1 MPEWG
6 IGMSLYS
13 KIIDLQKLRAAWQKV
28 KKNKPA
34 AGADHMTW
42 EQFDSQADTLLKE
55 LNASLVNHD
64 YQANPVRMVTIFKEE
79 KARDIALY
87 CMKDKVV
94 QQAAASELDRM
105 YEETFSKSTYA
116 YVSRRSALNAVEDI
130 SKAIQTG
137 EYSYILKLDI
147 THFFDEIDWVTLSSI
162 LQSRIS
168 EDDVV
173 DLLRMNC
180 CGEYLKEDTGDL
192 LPKTRGIYQGSGLS
206 PVLSNIYMKEFD
218 QWLESRTSFYVR
230 YADDMLIL
238 GRTKA
243 ELTELLTEISLRLQ
257 QLHLRLNEEKTCC
270 VSVDQGIEFLGY
282 HFDRNGRSTPAKA
295 QMNLASRLE
304 TMWLINKE
312 MPLTDKLQKV
322 IEITGGWEQYYRDP
336 HEVTSILEYAS
347 LVYACGDNADKERQ
361 LADLRLRLVNEYQD
375 ILQYL
380 TAFWKRSCNKFLELF
395 EYEQYYQVPDGLTND
410 GIYRKD
416 AADNAQVTE
425 NGIAGEAGEATEDK
439 AAGVDNSAFGSN
451 AEQLMREYGSRV
463 NDLLALYSQYRIATS
478 GDQAIELMQMYTDL
492 KHYNAASFWMKE
504 KERLERTDNASGGG
518 QAPSVMSANDE
529 NVGLVYNDQT
539 PEKVLSVFTGR
550 EDIYARE
557 TTGGIR
563 GRQLVQQL
571 QPLTKGLLREHLRG
585 GLTIATY
592 IQRPNA
598 TVHFIVFDVDISRK
612 VLLQMHENN
621 EDTVT
626 TKESYLQKA
635 YQKARDICHLLE
647 QMGLKGYIEFSGN
660 RGYHVWLF
668 LTEWITV
675 KYARMF
681 CDIVDAMLQRDED
694 ITIEY
699 FPNGARVKPGKFGQT
714 IKIPCGIHSGS
725 GMRSFFVDES
735 GLPVTEINGF
745 IDGLARFNGSSIRK
759 VLARSCNEKES
770 VEKREVDQDISV
782 FAGSDDTILEVLR
795 QCNLMRYLCLRAVK
809 TGYLTHFERL
819 TILYVFGHMGGN
831 GKKFIHTVMSYTLNY
846 SYNVTDKFI
855 RKCPERPI
863 SCLKLQDQYKKVTA
877 EIGCNCVFKLKKN
890 CYPSP
895 VLHAIMLSPDVNTDI
910 TVPISR
916 TITAE
921 KKQAVMDDMNIH
933 TKAQNL
939 AKQILEFKKQR
950 RALDR
955 GINDVEQQL
964 SELFD
969 DANVN
974 ELETD
979 MGILTRRKIGDKC
992 DWVIEI

>member
-1 MPEWG
+1 
-6 IGMSLYS
+6 
-13 KIIDLQKLRAAWQKV
+13 
-28 KKNKPA
+28 
-34 AGADHMTW
+34 
-42 EQFDSQADTLLKE
+42 
-55 LNASLVNHD
+55 
-64 YQANPVRMVTIFKEE
+64 
-79 KARDIALY
+79 
-87 CMKDKVV
+87 
-94 QQAAASELDRM
+94 
-105 YEETFSKSTYA
+105 
-116 YVSRRSALNAVEDI
+116 
-130 SKAIQTG
+130 
-137 EYSYILKLDI
+137 
-147 THFFDEIDWVTLSSI
+147 
-162 LQSRIS
+162 
-168 EDDVV
+168 
-173 DLLRMNC
+173 
-180 CGEYLKEDTGDL
+180 
-192 LPKTRGIYQGSGLS
+192 
-206 PVLSNIYMKEFD
+206 
-218 QWLESRTSFYVR
+218 
-230 YADDMLIL
+230 MLIL

-361 LADLRLRLVNEYQD
+361 LADLRLQLVNEYQD

-380 TAFWKRSCNKFLELF
+380 AAFWKRSCNKFLELF

-425 NGIAGEAGEATEDK
+425 NGTAGEAGEATEDK

-463 NDLLALYSQYRIATS
+463 NDLLALYSQYRIAAS

-529 NVGLVYNDQT
+529 NVDLVYNDQT
-539 PEKVLSVFTGR
+539 PEKVLSAFTGR
-550 EDIYARE
+550 EDIYTRE

-681 CDIVDAMLQRDED
+681 CDIVDAKLQRDED

-699 FPNGARVKPGKFGQT
+699 FPN
-714 IKIPCGIHSGS
+714 
-725 GMRSFFVDES
+725 
-735 GLPVTEINGF
+735 
-745 IDGLARFNGSSIRK
+745 
-759 VLARSCNEKES
+759 
-770 VEKREVDQDISV
+770 
-782 FAGSDDTILEVLR
+782 
-795 QCNLMRYLCLRAVK
+795 
-809 TGYLTHFERL
+809 
-819 TILYVFGHMGGN
+819 
-831 GKKFIHTVMSYTLNY
+831 
-846 SYNVTDKFI
+846 
-855 RKCPERPI
+855 
-863 SCLKLQDQYKKVTA
+863 
-877 EIGCNCVFKLKKN
+877 
-890 CYPSP
+890 
-895 VLHAIMLSPDVNTDI
+895 
-910 TVPISR
+910 
-916 TITAE
+916 
-921 KKQAVMDDMNIH
+921 
-933 TKAQNL
+933 
-939 AKQILEFKKQR
+939 
-950 RALDR
+950 
-955 GINDVEQQL
+955 
-964 SELFD
+964 
-969 DANVN
+969 
-974 ELETD
+974 
-979 MGILTRRKIGDKC
+979 
-992 DWVIEI
+992 